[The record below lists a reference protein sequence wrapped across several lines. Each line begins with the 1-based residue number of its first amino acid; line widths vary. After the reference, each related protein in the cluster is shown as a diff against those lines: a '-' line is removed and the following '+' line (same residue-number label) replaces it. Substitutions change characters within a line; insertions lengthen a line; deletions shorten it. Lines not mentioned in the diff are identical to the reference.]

1 MGYESR
7 LYVIEKS
14 TMKGCEEPTKDMVWG
29 QVIATFDLCKVY
41 AVSDKMRYY
50 PKTDAYI
57 YLDGMEEPCVED
69 WYGEPL
75 KEVPLADAIKIVRE
89 AAENDE
95 YRRLKPC
102 LSLLEGFE
110 TEKWR
115 ELVVL
120 HYGH

>member
-1 MGYESR
+1 MGYESK
-7 LYVIEKS
+7 LFVVEKLGWGVIEG
-14 TMKGCEEPTKDMVWG
+14 MKYGSLVAM
-29 QVIATFDLCKVY
+29 FDLCKCH
-41 AVSDKMRYY
+41 AVSDRMRRYK
-50 PKTDAYI
+50 KTDTCF
-57 YLDGMEEPCVED
+57 YLTGVEEPVVED
-69 WYGEPL
+69 LYGEPL
-75 KEVPLADAIKIVRE
+75 KEIPLADAIEIVRE

-110 TEKWR
+110 PEKWK

>member
-1 MGYESR
+1 MGYESK
-7 LYVIEKS
+7 LFVVEKYERG
-14 TMKGCEEPTKDMVWG
+14 TAKGMQYGTLVAM
-29 QVIATFDLCKVY
+29 FDLCKCY
-41 AVSDKMRYY
+41 AVSDRMRHYN
-50 PKTDAYI
+50 KTDTYI
-57 YLDGMEEPCVED
+57 YLTGMEEPVVED
-69 WYGEPL
+69 LYGEPL
-75 KEVPLADAIKIVRE
+75 KEIPLADAIKIVRE

>member
-1 MGYESR
+1 MGYESK
-7 LYVIEKS
+7 LFVVEKLGGEWWKG
-14 TMKGCEEPTKDMVWG
+14 MKYGSLVAM
-29 QVIATFDLCKVY
+29 FDLSRCY
-41 AVSDKMRYY
+41 AVSDKMRHYD
-50 PKTDAYI
+50 KTDTCFYVTGA
-57 YLDGMEEPCVED
+57 EEPVVED
-69 WYGEPL
+69 LYGEPL
-75 KEVPLADAIKIVRE
+75 KEIPLADAIKIVRE

-110 TEKWR
+110 PKEWR

>member
-1 MGYESR
+1 MGYESK
-7 LYVIEKS
+7 LFVVD
-14 TMKGCEEPTKDMVWG
+14 KGVCGTVEGMQYGEVVAM
-29 QVIATFDLCKVY
+29 FDLCKCP
-41 AVSDKMRYY
+41 AVSGKIRDYN
-50 PKTDAYI
+50 KTDAYI

-69 WYGEPL
+69 LYGEPL
-75 KEVPLADAIKIVRE
+75 KEIPLADAIKIVRE